1 MAECV
6 VDVIQEE
13 EADNDRIQPGKH
25 PLTIIVIGKTGVG
38 KSTLINSL
46 LGDTIDRPAVVTD
59 GLEPTNH
66 NILERHKGLF
76 LREHAVVYDTKG
88 IGNPKF
94 DDDDLVQEFKG
105 MIAKDSHIVVLI
117 CQKIGDSFDSNQR
130 FAKLLARHF
139 GDEYN
144 IWKKCIFVLTK
155 ANLFEYK
162 EERTNDDTD
171 PDLIKELRLQIL
183 KEEWKIA
190 FGQFLNKYSVP
201 GKIISERPI
210 CIAGD
215 SDDDP
220 FTQNWMETLHEECK
234 SVEEDNQKYS
244 ASSRRKVRRAI
255 IGAAIGGVMLPVAG
269 APIGFTV
276 GWYKG
281 KKSYMKKIKK
291 QEVEKKKE
299 KFKDTDLQ
307 FRKRSASLTKL
318 STYTTV

>member
-66 NILERHKGLF
+66 KILERHEGLF

-117 CQKIGDSFDSNQR
+117 CQKIGDSFDSNRR

-139 GDEYN
+139 GDKYN

-155 ANLFEYK
+155 ANLFEYE
-162 EERTNDDTD
+162 EERTNDDID
-171 PDLIKELRLQIL
+171 PVVIKELRLQIL

-190 FGQFLNKYSVP
+190 FGQFLNKYGVP
-201 GKIISERPI
+201 GKITSERPI

-220 FTQNWMETLHEECK
+220 FTQNWMEALHQECK
-234 SVEEDNQKYS
+234 SVEKDDQEYS
-244 ASSRRKVRRAI
+244 ASSKRKFHHAI
-255 IGAAIGGVMLPVAG
+255 AGAVIGGVMFPVAG
-269 APIGFTV
+269 VPIGYMI
-276 GWYKG
+276 GWYIG
-281 KKSYMKKIKK
+281 KKKYMKKIQTQEDKK
-291 QEVEKKKE
+291 CEKS
-299 KFKDTDLQ
+299 DIHQ
-307 FRKRSASLTKL
+307 RMRKRSTSLTKL
-318 STYTTV
+318 SRYATVV

>member
-1 MAECV
+1 MAESV
-6 VDVIQEE
+6 EDVIQEE
-13 EADNDRIQPGKH
+13 EGGNDRIQPGKH
-25 PLTIIVIGKTGVG
+25 TLKIIVIGKTGVG

-59 GLEPTNH
+59 GLKPTNH
-66 NILERHKGLF
+66 KILEKHEGLF

-94 DDDDLVQEFKG
+94 DDDDLLQEFKG
-105 MIAKDSHIVVLI
+105 TIAKNSHIVVLI
-117 CQKIGDSFDSNQR
+117 CQKIGDSFDSNRR

-162 EERTNDDTD
+162 EERTDDDTD
-171 PDLIKELRLQIL
+171 PDLVKEIRLQIL

-190 FGQFLNKYSVP
+190 FGQFLNKYGVP

-215 SDDDP
+215 SDNDP

-244 ASSRRKVRRAI
+244 APLRKKVRHAI
-255 IGAAIGGVMLPVAG
+255 TGAAIGGVMLPVAG
-269 APIGFTV
+269 APIGYTI
-276 GWYKG
+276 GWYIG
-281 KKSYMKKIKK
+281 KKIYMENIKDHEKMKKL
-291 QEVEKKKE
+291 EKIDE
-299 KFKDTDLQ
+299 LQ
-307 FRKRSASLTKL
+307 IRKRSQSLIKHTN
-318 STYTTV
+318 